1 MWALQLYIG
10 FLPNFYSPFREPT
23 ASILRTVFSH
33 GISIPQ
39 PTSWLSLGHFLSRT
53 PGALFFTSW
62 PGTYA
67 HCHIYLIHVHLC
79 FFRYCSLWVFGCFM
93 CAGTCSAFGPITPSG
108 IYSALACSLSHG
120 IAFTFQSHPLML
132 AFRIPIPGSTVLT
145 PPFAFLG
152 VLSPGSILTYMSRP
166 IHSTCLHL

>member
-1 MWALQLYIG
+1 MWALQLYIRFFFCQTSTHHSRSPRRPFFEPSSATG
-10 FLPNFYSPFREPT
+10 SASRHLHQDYLWATFPPGPPGRPYAARYACALSHLSNTCSYLLSYSD
-23 ASILRTVFSH
+23 IV
-33 GISIPQ
+33 
-39 PTSWLSLGHFLSRT
+39 HF
-53 PGALFFTSW
+53 G
-62 PGTYA
+62 
-67 HCHIYLIHVHLC
+67 YLVGL
-79 FFRYCSLWVFGCFM
+79 
-93 CAGTCSAFGPITPSG
+93 CAGPRSATLHVTPSG